1 MVVAAPDG
9 YAVRR
14 VGVADHDVP
23 ALPGPEPVVAVAGR
37 GALRRV
43 VVAAHEV
50 VAGAAADHVSAIDA
64 AGVDVVADEDVVAA
78 IAVDLVVAGAADH
91 AVAAAAGADQVTSA
105 AAVHHVVAAVSVDD
119 VPAGGADD
127 AVGAERPTLGE
138 RLAEAGLP
146 ALVRAARSRPRCGSE
161 RHGAERHRE
170 SRRRTHD
177 PGEGALIVHLA
188 VLLHPAPLICVV
200 PTTLVRATH
209 WPLKSTVR
217 ARPWRPILAL
227 PL

>member
-1 MVVAAPDG
+1 MVVAQAR
-9 YAVRR
+9 AES
-14 VGVADHDVP
+14 VGGGPAAQEVASPAGHSRARIERLVVADQEVAVAQAQEDVVPAHDVP

-43 VVAAHEV
+43 VVADHEV

-105 AAVHHVVAAVSVDD
+105 AAIHHVVAAVSVDD

-138 RLAEAGLP
+138 RLA
-146 ALVRAARSRPRCGSE
+146 
-161 RHGAERHRE
+161 
-170 SRRRTHD
+170 
-177 PGEGALIVHLA
+177 
-188 VLLHPAPLICVV
+188 
-200 PTTLVRATH
+200 
-209 WPLKSTVR
+209 
-217 ARPWRPILAL
+217 
-227 PL
+227 